1 MFRGVADSLEAGEV
15 HRGLHLRR
23 HPPDVPD
30 HLEILKTS
38 IWPDGSFTATT
49 SQNGVFAGKNAKFT
63 YFFTGHFQGVTSAG
77 VATASGVYRQDIV
90 FTDTTT
96 RTCTSNNQTW
106 TVTRR

>member
-1 MFRGVADSLEAGEV
+1 M
-15 HRGLHLRR
+15 
-23 HPPDVPD
+23 
-30 HLEILKTS
+30 
-38 IWPDGSFTATT
+38 
-49 SQNGVFAGKNAKFT
+49 FAGKSAKFT
-63 YFFTGHFQGVTSAG
+63 YFFAGHFQGVTAAG

>member
-1 MFRGVADSLEAGEV
+1 MVNISIPTVFIACTPRGPYPSDRSPRV
-15 HRGLHLRR
+15 
-23 HPPDVPD
+23 
-30 HLEILKTS
+30 LKTRS
-38 IWPDGSFTATT
+38 RPDGSFTATT

-63 YFFTGHFQGVTSAG
+63 YFFTGHFQGVTAAG